1 MRYGRF
7 LTLALACVPFVQRI
21 IAEASQ
27 GASGTPAVCLELA
40 LPEHR
45 QFCEAQRKDDGHLC
59 EAMDESQWRGLCLMS
74 RSPVLESCESLA
86 DENFL
91 NYCYALKQKTSIPCF
106 FITEPGL
113 EFLCYSHVQNT
124 PRFCADI
131 ADENLNQLCNAL
143 YAADKKA
150 PRPPL

>member
-1 MRYGRF
+1 MRYGCF
-7 LTLALACVPFVQRI
+7 LSLLLVCLACAQSI
-21 IAEASQ
+21 GAEASQ
-27 GASGTPAVCLELA
+27 GTSGTPQECLDLA

-45 QFCEAQRKDDGHLC
+45 QFCEAQRTDQARVC
-59 EAMDESQWRGLCLMS
+59 EMMEESHWRGLCLMS
-74 RSPVLESCESLA
+74 RSPVLESCESLP
-86 DENFL
+86 DENYL
-91 NYCYALKQKTSIPCF
+91 SYCYALKQKTSIPCF
-106 FITEPGL
+106 YITEPDL

-131 ADENLNQLCNAL
+131 VDENLNQLCKAL